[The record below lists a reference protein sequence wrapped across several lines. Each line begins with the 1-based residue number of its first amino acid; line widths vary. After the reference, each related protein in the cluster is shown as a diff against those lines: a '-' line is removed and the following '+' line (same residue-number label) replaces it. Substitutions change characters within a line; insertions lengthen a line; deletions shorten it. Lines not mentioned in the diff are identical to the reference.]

1 MPETLL
7 LNVREAMVAFGRKP
21 LFDGLEFS
29 ILDGD
34 KIALVGKN
42 GAGKT
47 TLMNIITGERD
58 LDDGERFQL
67 EGTTIGYLQQ
77 DIVPKPDQTVRQ
89 FVREHIRAD
98 EEEEAVDYRIDAVL
112 HPLDLDAEDQMD
124 KLSGGQLRRACLARA
139 LIENPDILLLD
150 EPTNHLDLDIIE
162 WLENYLQGYRGAL
175 LVISHDRTFLANVTS
190 KVFWLDRGRLRVCP
204 YGFKDFE
211 DWQTQLI
218 EQEARE
224 LKNRQKWL
232 EMEEEWA
239 SRGVPARRKR
249 NQKRLETMR
258 NERAKLKSDVSA
270 YKRMIRTIEVDA
282 PDVELSSKIVCEFRN
297 VYKSFGDKKILEKFN
312 LRILRGDRIGILG
325 RNGSGKTTF
334 LRMLVGELDPDA
346 GTIRRQ
352 KDWQLSY
359 FDQKRKELK
368 PDVSMWRT
376 LAPHGDYID
385 VMGKHRHVIGY
396 LKDFMFDADDA
407 QQKVGLLSGG
417 QKNRLMLA
425 KVLAA
430 PGTLLILDEPTN
442 DLDMETLDMLEDI
455 LSAYNGTLLVVSHD
469 RDFLDQ
475 TVSKVIAFE
484 GDSKVDMCVG
494 GYTDYLEH
502 KGKAF
507 KKPDKKNPHPGPL
520 PYKGE
525 GGTRDKREGEGKAPA
540 KKLTFKLQHELD
552 KLPEKIAGF
561 EAEIAEYT
569 AKLQDS
575 EFYMKDKDGFAQAVR
590 YLERA
595 RKNLDEATA
604 RWLEL
609 EDMQKQA

>member
-47 TLMNIITGERD
+47 TLMNIVTGARD
-58 LDDGERFQL
+58 LDSGERFQL

-77 DIVPKPDQTVRQ
+77 DVIPQAGQTVHE
-89 FVREHIRAD
+89 FVKAHIRAD
-98 EEEEAVDYRIDAVL
+98 EENEVVDYRIDAVL
-112 HPLDLDAEDQMD
+112 HPLELEADAHMD

-139 LIENPDILLLD
+139 LVENPDILLLD

-162 WLENYLQGYRGAL
+162 WLENYLKNYKGAL
-175 LVISHDRTFLANVTS
+175 LVISHDRAFLSAVSS

-211 DWQTQLI
+211 DWQTTLI

-224 LKNRQKWL
+224 LKNRAKWL
-232 EMEEEWA
+232 EMEEDWA

-258 NERAKLKSDVSA
+258 NERARLKADVSS
-270 YKRMIRTIEVDA
+270 YKRMVRTIEIESQ
-282 PDVELSSKIVCEFRN
+282 DVELGSKIVAEFRN
-297 VYKSFGDKKILEKFN
+297 INKSFGDKVILDKFN
-312 LRILRGDRIGILG
+312 LRILRGDRIGVLG

-334 LRMLVGELDPDA
+334 LKMLVGELEQDS
-346 GTIRRQ
+346 GTIKRTR
-352 KDWQLSY
+352 DWRLSY
-359 FDQKRKELK
+359 FDQKRKDLK
-368 PDVSMWRT
+368 PEVSMWRT
-376 LAPHGDYID
+376 LAPNGDYID
-385 VMGKHRHVIGY
+385 VMGKNRHVIGY
-396 LKDFMFDADDA
+396 LKDFMFDTDDA
-407 QQKVGLLSGG
+407 KQAVGLLSGG

-425 KVLAA
+425 KVLAD
-430 PGTLLILDEPTN
+430 PGNLLILDEPTN
-442 DLDMETLDMLEDI
+442 DLDMETLDMLEEI
-455 LSAYNGTLLVVSHD
+455 LSQYNGTLLVVSHD

-484 GDSKVDMCVG
+484 GNGVVDMCVG

-502 KGKAF
+502 KGRAF
-507 KKPDKKNPHPGPL
+507 KKQADKKV
-520 PYKGE
+520 
-525 GGTRDKREGEGKAPA
+525 REEKTAPVVSVAPKAEV

-552 KLPEKIAGF
+552 KLPEKIKAL
-561 EAEIAEYT
+561 ETEIAELS
-569 AKLQDS
+569 AKLADN

-590 YLERA
+590 HLDRA
-595 RKNLDEATA
+595 RKNLDTA
-604 RWLEL
+604 MGRWMEL
-609 EDMQKQA
+609 EEMQKTG